1 MELNVEIR
9 PQSLGLSIVSSAFS
23 KKLLQVIRP
32 KTIFSHHPVAYM

>member
-9 PQSLGLSIVSSAFS
+9 PQSLGLSMVSSAFS